1 MKPGYGFCS
10 LLDLRWQRSGNVLA
24 YKTDFA
30 RKLRPRV
37 EYLLSVVAPANYL
50 SDRATP
56 TAVRRLFFRLI
67 NVNFPPG
74 RLR

>member
-10 LLDLRWQRSGNVLA
+10 LLDSRLHRCSDVLT

-30 RKLRPRV
+30 RKFRPQV
-37 EYLLSVVAPANYL
+37 EYLLSVAALANYL